1 MNQYE
6 PGKAF
11 KVMRKIIILFY
22 VLGVFITA
30 LPVEATEPM
39 PRTFT
44 VAEAVKEALKKN
56 PAIREA
62 KAGIDAA
69 RASKQHAAADMMPEA
84 TFNYGYTYLK
94 EEPTQFG
101 TQVANQDQYAW
112 DITVVQ
118 PLFTGFAL
126 KAQLD
131 LARLNMMARELE
143 KEQTQLDLVKNVK
156 SACYNLLLTEKLL
169 QVNEEEV
176 ETLAAHKR
184 DAELIYK
191 QGLVRM
197 NDVLKADVS
206 LAGAIQQR
214 EQARARVWKAKILL
228 NRLLDRP
235 LRDDITI
242 ADPEAYQERDH
253 DLQFLS
259 EKALMNRPLM
269 KLLDNSLK
277 QLGFSKTLAKSA
289 WYPKVSL
296 MGRYEQN
303 GENWAAS
310 ENDYTN
316 FHNTSVGLVVEWKF
330 WRSGKTSADIRRVN
344 REMAAL
350 TARIDLLKGRVVE
363 EVNHAVLDCEVA
375 LSNIGTASRSL
386 AQAEE
391 NWRITQKQYKHQI
404 ATSTDVLDAR
414 TFLTGADTNY
424 NTAVY
429 GYLVAVAALE
439 RAVGDIGI

>member
-1 MNQYE
+1 
-6 PGKAF
+6 
-11 KVMRKIIILFY
+11 MRKIIRLFC
-22 VLGVFITA
+22 VLGVFIAA
-30 LPVEATEPM
+30 LPAAANEPGTL
-39 PRTFT
+39 TFT
-44 VAEAVKEALKKN
+44 VAEAVQEALRKN
-56 PAIREA
+56 PAMREA
-62 KAGIDAA
+62 TAGIDAA
-69 RASKQHAAADMMPEA
+69 RASKQHAAADMLPEA
-84 TFNYGYTYLK
+84 SFHYGYTYLK

-101 TQVANQDQYAW
+101 TQVASQDQYTW

-126 KAQLD
+126 KSQFD
-131 LARLNMMARELE
+131 LARLNIMARELE

-156 SACYNLLLTEKLL
+156 SACFNLLLAEKLL

-206 LAGAIQQR
+206 LAGALQQR

-235 LRDDITI
+235 LREDIVI
-242 ADPEAYQERDH
+242 VEPETYQERHH
-253 DLQFLS
+253 DLPSLS
-259 EKALMNRPLM
+259 EKALTDRPLM

-277 QLGFSKTLAKSA
+277 QLGLSKTLAKST

-303 GENWAAS
+303 GEDWTAS
-310 ENDYTN
+310 DNDYAN
-316 FHNTSVGLVVEWKF
+316 FFNTSVGVVAEWTF

-350 TARIDLLKGRVVE
+350 TARIDLLKGQVVE

-386 AQAEE
+386 VQAEE

-439 RAVGDIGI
+439 RAVGERGVD